1 MRFNV
6 VKTVGDKGRAILR
19 AKEVFP
25 EFNIMDYDISL
36 ARNLSF
42 YNTEI
47 EDSKRKKEWTIS
59 YWKDE
64 KKDISKVAKVH
75 DGYFNTVGA
84 VAHMIK
90 HRNISL
96 DVRDIIYLDKKY
108 HEFVE
113 MSVKEPEAEVSVE
126 EKLQVKELKFDAELN
141 LHLTEFELGI
151 DMFFFDKEF
160 NAKSYLLRNNVKS
173 TLTKAIAEHF
183 KPMVKE
189 IRLAMLK
196 KDTQLEESYAF
207 LGPRQLTKFAK
218 YVQMIIDSCEVA
230 TATAKAA
237 RKPRE
242 TKVKPPSEV
251 IKDVKF
257 LIKDDV
263 SRLVSVHP
271 TKLIGASEVWVY
283 NAKNRRL
290 FRYIPLNGTKL
301 TVKGS
306 TIINVDIEKSGGK
319 IIRKPETQLVG
330 LVDRT
335 SKFLNKLFDD
345 IHCTESRGVGRL
357 DENSI
362 IVTVF

>member
-1 MRFNV
+1 MA
-6 VKTVGDKGRAILR
+6 KAIAEKGRAILR
-19 AKEVFP
+19 AKEIFP
-25 EFNIMDYDISL
+25 EFNLMDYDISL

-59 YWKDE
+59 YWKE
-64 KKDISKVAKVH
+64 SGKDVSKVSKVH
-75 DGYFNTVGA
+75 DGYFNTAGA

-90 HRNISL
+90 HRNL
-96 DVRDIIYLDKKY
+96 PLAVRDIVYLDRKY
-108 HEFVE
+108 LDFVE
-113 MSVKEPEAEVSVE
+113 MSVKEPEAEISIE
-126 EKLQVKELKFDAELN
+126 EKLQEKELKFDAALN
-141 LHLTEFELGI
+141 LHITEFELGI
-151 DMFFFDKEF
+151 DMFFHNKEF

-173 TLTKAIAEHF
+173 TLTRAIAEHF

-189 IRLAMLK
+189 IKLAMLK
-196 KDTQLEESYAF
+196 KDEQLEESYAF
-207 LGPRQLTKFAK
+207 LGPRQLSKFAK
-218 YVQMIIDSCEVA
+218 YIQMIIDSCEVA

-242 TKVKPPSEV
+242 TKVKPVSEL
-251 IKDVKF
+251 IKDIKF
-257 LIKDDV
+257 LIKDDI
-263 SRLVSVHP
+263 SGLTSMHP
-271 TKLIGASEVWVY
+271 SKLIGASEVWVY

-290 FRYIPLNGTKL
+290 FRYLPLNGTKL

-306 TIINVDIEKSGGK
+306 TIVNVDIDKSGGK

-362 IVTVF
+362 IVNVF